1 MYFNHLTQKSTKQH
15 KNDLVIK
22 TLSKMEKNKSLT
34 CAEINKYSII
44 EYLRNKGIDPAEKLR
59 NRFRYYSPIRN
70 ESTPSFDVSLEK
82 NVWIDRGTG
91 EGGTLVD
98 LCTKLENLS
107 VSEVVKKFNND
118 SFSFHQ
124 LNIAKPKIEKTS
136 SFKILSKELL
146 KEKRLCDYLE
156 ERAIK
161 LPVAKRMVNEYH
173 YSLNSRNYFGIGIDN
188 VKGGVELRNK
198 YFKGTLGPKAISY
211 FKGNNNKIL
220 VFEGFMDLLSHFSY
234 SKKEH
239 TSNHII
245 ILNSTNN
252 TLAAKEQVLQLPK
265 NMEVFL
271 FLDRDE
277 AGKRSGQIFQN
288 LDRKIFDM
296 SYIYKGYN
304 DYNEMLI
311 NKPNPKKSKGM
322 SM

>member
-1 MYFNHLTQKSTKQH
+1 M
-15 KNDLVIK
+15 
-22 TLSKMEKNKSLT
+22 
-34 CAEINKYSII
+34 
-44 EYLRNKGIDPAEKLR
+44 
-59 NRFRYYSPIRN
+59 
-70 ESTPSFDVSLEK
+70 
-82 NVWIDRGTG
+82 
-91 EGGTLVD
+91 
-98 LCTKLENLS
+98 
-107 VSEVVKKFNND
+107 
-118 SFSFHQ
+118 
-124 LNIAKPKIEKTS
+124 
-136 SFKILSKELL
+136 